1 MVQVRSAV
9 EIVGAVVGLQ
19 LIIPAADG
27 DDGPANPVG
36 IAANGRAKVGGIPA
50 VAVQIIVSQHHI
62 RHAAVLI
69 RHHHGDPHPSQS
81 DKRGGYP
88 ILIGQC
94 ILVNLCT
101 VGHFPE

>member
-9 EIVGAVVGLQ
+9 KVVGAVVGLQ
-19 LIIPAADG
+19 LIILTVYG
-27 DDGPANPVG
+27 DNSSANPVG
-36 IAANGRAKVGGIPA
+36 IAADGRAEVGRIPA

-69 RHHHGDPHPSQS
+69 RHHHGNPHASQS
-81 DKRGGYP
+81 DERSRYP
-88 ILIGQC
+88 ILIGQR